1 MRILR
6 FLILAAA
13 TAALAGNVLAQ
24 SGAARP
30 IRLIIPLPA
39 GSAIDVSSRVLA
51 ARMATELGQPIIVE
65 NKAGGNGIIGIQ
77 EVVRAAPDGRT
88 LLMGSSSPL
97 SINVALTKNLPYDPR
112 RDLTA
117 IAGFNFS
124 NHALMVKSS
133 SPVRTLQDFI
143 ALAKQ
148 KELSVGYS
156 TSLVQMQ
163 IAALAKAGLKLL
175 PVPYKGTPPTI
186 TDVIGGTLDATMLST
201 GDAVSQVNSGQMRGL
216 AVASLKRNPLVPDWP
231 AISETLPGFDFGAWV
246 ALVGPPGMAP
256 DVVKRLNTA
265 MNAALKH
272 KETADQLIQ
281 TGFVPWFMSPEEL
294 KAYIEADIPKW
305 VQRAAEAGI
314 KPE

>member
-1 MRILR
+1 MGILR
-6 FLILAAA
+6 LLL
-13 TAALAGNVLAQ
+13 ALAMIALGGSVLAQ
-24 SGAARP
+24 SGSSRP
-30 IRLIIPLPA
+30 IRLVIPLPA
-39 GSAIDVSSRVLA
+39 GSAIDVSTRVLT
-51 ARMATELGQPIIVE
+51 ARLTVELGQPIVVE

-77 EVVRAAPDGRT
+77 EVIRAAPDGYT

-112 RDLTA
+112 RDLTP

-124 NHALMVKSS
+124 NHALMVKTSF
-133 SPVRTLQDFI
+133 PARTFQEFI

-163 IAALAKAGLKLL
+163 IAALNKAGLKLL

-201 GDAVSQVNSGQMRGL
+201 GDAVAQVKGGAMRGL
-216 AVASLKRNPLVPDWP
+216 AVASFKRNPLVPDWP
-231 AISETLPGFDFGAWV
+231 AISETIPGFDFGAWV

-256 DVVKRLNTA
+256 DLVKRINA
-265 MNAALKH
+265 GMNAALKH

-305 VQRAAEAGI
+305 IQRAAEAGI

>member
-1 MRILR
+1 MRMRR
-6 FLILAAA
+6 FFVLGL
-13 TAALAGNVLAQ
+13 TMAALAGSALAQ
-24 SGAARP
+24 SGSGRP
-30 IRLIIPLPA
+30 IRMVIPLPA
-39 GSAIDVSSRVLA
+39 GSAIDVSTRVLT
-51 ARMATELGQPIIVE
+51 ARLAIELGQPIVVE

-77 EVVRAAPDGRT
+77 EVVRAAPDGLT

-112 RDLTA
+112 RDLTP

-124 NHALMVKSS
+124 NHALMVKAS
-133 SPVRTLQDFI
+133 SPVRTFPEFI

-163 IAALAKAGLKLL
+163 IAALSKAGLKLL

-186 TDVIGGTLDATMLST
+186 TDLIGGTLDATMLST
-201 GDAVSQVNSGQMRGL
+201 GDAVAQVKGGTMRGL
-216 AVASLKRNPLVPDWP
+216 AVASVKRNPLVPDWP
-231 AISETLPGFDFGAWV
+231 AISETIPGFDFGAWV

-265 MNAALKH
+265 MNAALRH

-281 TGFVPWFMSPEEL
+281 TGFVPWFQSPEEL

>member
-1 MRILR
+1 MQRRSVFKL
-6 FLILAAA
+6 
-13 TAALAGNVLAQ
+13 LAGLALPGTSAFAQ
-24 SGAARP
+24 SGSGKP
-30 IRLIIPLPA
+30 IRIVVPLSVGTGTDTVTRLIAPKL
-39 GSAIDVSSRVLA
+39 SAI
-51 ARMATELGQPIIVE
+51 LGQPIIVE

-186 TDVIGGTLDATMLST
+186 TDVIGESLSATLMDPGNALP
-201 GDAVSQVNSGQMRGL
+201 QIKSGQMRGL
-216 AVASLKRNPLVPDWP
+216 AVTSVKRNPHTPDIP
-231 AISETLPGFDFGAWV
+231 AMSETLAGYDFPAWT
-246 ALVGPPGMAP
+246 AMVGPAGM
-256 DVVKRLNTA
+256 KRETVA
-265 MNAALKH
+265 KINAALVSALKQ
-272 KETADQLIQ
+272 KDVFDKFALAATNPFIMTPD
-281 TGFVPWFMSPEEL
+281 EL
-294 KAYIEADIPKW
+294 KGLIESDIAKW
-305 VQRAAEAGI
+305 LKMTKEAGI
-314 KPE
+314 QPE